1 MNNVP
6 ESVLV
11 VTTKEE
17 SVTGNATRPGAVL
30 SRTSRQ
36 GQPTQAR
43 TGVRGEIQPPAQY
56 RAALSI
62 VAFLGFAVAI
72 PIVLRVTAEARYTE
86 TDFLLRYL
94 VVLYAAIHISV
105 IVWRKPVVP
114 VAGVF
119 WMFVYICMGVVPL
132 AQLSTGASTML
143 AFQVD
148 DATLHATTALTLL
161 GCVSFDLAYNL
172 RLFRNLGR
180 AAPLRTLRSMT
191 TLRVFASVA
200 ILGGFI
206 YVAQVGGLGV
216 FFASRQEA
224 GQALDQLSPD
234 SGQAVRAIISA
245 FGSVSCLVAL
255 IFYLHV
261 LRLLRSSLNLL
272 DYFLLVVL
280 VGINVVVNNPISNS
294 RYWAL
299 AVLFGLIMPLIRF
312 RKSWFNVAIIGGIV
326 AAIVVFPLSD
336 ITRRRAGTG
345 LMVQTDS
352 VWRMISTKD
361 YDQFSML
368 ANTLGFTADAGFAW
382 GYQFLGPL
390 LFWVPRVIW
399 PTKPL
404 DSGVEVGQW
413 MSSAN
418 VNLSSPLWAEAWINF
433 GAFGVVVTL
442 ALLGLVSRKFDSG
455 FGASEWSPNE
465 VGYLGVSVLSGYM
478 FILLRGS
485 LLQSMGRLMVLALS
499 IACLTAAVNRKSGLR
514 K

>member
-1 MNNVP
+1 MQAGTELQSTVHP
-6 ESVLV
+6 
-11 VTTKEE
+11 
-17 SVTGNATRPGAVL
+17 
-30 SRTSRQ
+30 Q
-36 GQPTQAR
+36 GQL
-43 TGVRGEIQPPAQY
+43 

-62 VAFLGFAVAI
+62 LAFLGFAVAI
-72 PIVLRVTAEARYTE
+72 PLVLRATSEAPYTE
-86 TDFLLRYL
+86 TDFLIRYS
-94 VVLYAAIHISV
+94 VVLYAAFRIST
-105 IVWRKPVVP
+105 ILWREPVTP

-132 AQLSTGASTML
+132 AQLTTGASTML
-143 AFQVD
+143 ALQVD

-161 GCVSFDLAYNL
+161 GCISFDLAYNL
-172 RLFRNLGR
+172 RLFRQMGR
-180 AAPLRTLRSMT
+180 AAPLRTLRSMD
-191 TLRVFASVA
+191 TLRIFASVA
-200 ILGGFI
+200 IFGGLI
-206 YVAQVGGLGV
+206 YVAQLGGLGV

-234 SGQAVRAIISA
+234 SGQAVRAIVSA

-255 IFYLHV
+255 IFYLHA

-272 DYFLLVVL
+272 DVFLMVAL
-280 VGINVVVNNPISNS
+280 VGMNIVVNNPISNS

-312 RKSWFNVAIIGGIV
+312 RKSLFNVAIIGGIV
-326 AAIVVFPLSD
+326 AAILVFPLSD
-336 ITRRRAGTG
+336 VTRRRAGTG
-345 LMVQTDS
+345 VMVQADS

-361 YDQFSML
+361 YDQFSMF
-368 ANTLGFTADAGFAW
+368 ANTLGFTADEGFAW

-433 GAFGVVVTL
+433 GVPGVVVTL
-442 ALLGLVSRKFDSG
+442 ALLGLLSRRFDAG
-455 FGASEWSPNE
+455 FGAPGWSANA
-465 VGYLGVSVLSGYM
+465 VGYLGVSILSGYM

-499 IACLTAAVNRKSGLR
+499 IACLTAAVKRKPGVE